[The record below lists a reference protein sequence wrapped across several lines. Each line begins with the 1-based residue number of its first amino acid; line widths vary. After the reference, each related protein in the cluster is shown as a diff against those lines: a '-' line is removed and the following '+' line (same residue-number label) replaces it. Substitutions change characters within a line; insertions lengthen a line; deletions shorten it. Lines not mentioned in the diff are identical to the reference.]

1 MVLGLVVIGA
11 SASAVLAGSSR
22 TRATYVSDAI
32 TAAVHE
38 NDGTL
43 LGYGAAASFAFDAGD
58 LAGAMTGSVFL
69 NLKGDSQSF
78 GMNGGSG
85 FPTTV
90 KVVAT
95 GIGTS
100 TYTTTLANPWR
111 PHVYGSM
118 VDLGHGVF
126 GTLNLPTSVWRGAGT
141 LKVTVTSVSTNTYLT
156 LPADGVV
163 IGYTEIAP

>member
-1 MVLGLVVIGA
+1 VVIGA
-11 SASAVLAGSSR
+11 TSSAVLAGSSK
-22 TRATYVSDAI
+22 TTATYVSDAI
-32 TAAVHE
+32 TATAHQ

-43 LGYGAAASFAFDAGD
+43 LGYGAAASFSFNVAE
-58 LAGAMTGSVFL
+58 LSGAVTGSVFV

-90 KVVAT
+90 KVVVT
-95 GIGTS
+95 GVGT
-100 TYTTTLANPWR
+100 TTFTTTLANPWR

-118 VDLGHGVF
+118 VDVGHGVY
-126 GTLNLPTSVWRGAGT
+126 GTLNLPTSVWRGAGMLT
-141 LKVTVTSVSTNTYLT
+141 VTVTSVSTNTYLT

-163 IGYTEIAP
+163 IGYTTLVL